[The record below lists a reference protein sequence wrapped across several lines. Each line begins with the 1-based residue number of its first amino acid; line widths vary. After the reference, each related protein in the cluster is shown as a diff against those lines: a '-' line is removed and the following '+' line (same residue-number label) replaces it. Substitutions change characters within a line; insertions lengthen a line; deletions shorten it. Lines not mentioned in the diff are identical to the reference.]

1 MAQSLGSPAEV
12 YKTVTPHDSN
22 RVFTDAKFQ
31 WIYVG
36 GTAGNVVVNPGG
48 GQSNVTIPA
57 AANSYHPVQ
66 GTVILSTGT
75 TATPIIAAKL

>member
-1 MAQSLGSPAEV
+1 MAQTIGSPAEV
-12 YKTVTPHDSN
+12 YKTVSPHDTN

-36 GTAGNVVVNPGG
+36 GTAGNVVVSPGG
-48 GQSNVTIPA
+48 GQTNVTIPV

-66 GTVILSTGT
+66 GTHILASGT
-75 TATPIIAAKL
+75 TATPIIAARL